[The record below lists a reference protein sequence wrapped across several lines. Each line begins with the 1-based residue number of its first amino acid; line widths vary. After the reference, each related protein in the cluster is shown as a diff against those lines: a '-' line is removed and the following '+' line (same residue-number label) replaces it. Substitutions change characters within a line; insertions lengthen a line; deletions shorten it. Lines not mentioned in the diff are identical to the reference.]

1 MAYVKKDQAPALEM
15 QRVLVKMTSRN
26 AKAVERVV
34 AELLEHARTE
44 KVEVRGPVRLPTRRL
59 RITTRK
65 TPCGNGTN
73 TWDTFEMKIYKRLV
87 DLRASTE
94 LVKKITSF
102 QIEAGVDV
110 SITIPDDQ

>member
-1 MAYVKKDQAPALEM
+1 MAYVKKDQAPLQET

-26 AKAVERVV
+26 PKAVENVM
-34 AELLEHARTE
+34 AELLLHARNE
-44 KVEVRGPVRLPTRRL
+44 KVELRGPVRLPTRKL

-73 TWDTFEMKIYKRLV
+73 TWDTYELKIYKRLV
-87 DLRASTE
+87 ELRAPTE

-102 QIEAGVDV
+102 PIDAGVDV
-110 SITIPDDQ
+110 AITIPHDQ

>member
-1 MAYVKKDQAPALEM
+1 MAYVKKDQGPALEN

-26 AKAVERVV
+26 ANAVEKVM
-34 AELLEHARTE
+34 ATLLTHAHNEH
-44 KVEVRGPVRLPTRRL
+44 VEVRGPVRLPTRRL

-87 DLRASTE
+87 DLRAPTE

-110 SITIPDDQ
+110 AITIPDDQ